1 MVQLPKEVLL
11 LIWRHIDDLPTK
23 CALSE
28 CSRGFHLELRPLLCS
43 SIKKLSAQ
51 DLKAGDCSLRRSIE
65 CLWRRSDL
73 TQSVQHLEV
82 EKSVK
87 CAYDERFYQSD
98 SEEEIGDITLIN
110 LMSISIFHIKEG
122 FLLDVL
128 VKAAK
133 RQRPFNR
140 SNPFPFLQDVE
151 LICPQ
156 KNEMIWSDY
165 AMPFFY
171 LPAVREISALKA
183 YEGSPGS
190 YTKPDFADYRKPEC
204 QVTDI
209 KLIHTIA
216 CWGMNEWIAAC
227 SKLEHFHL
235 EFGVINSIRHTD
247 GYYTLKAQAFRQS
260 LLSVKDTLK
269 TLHLEFGVSYKAYSK
284 HLTEQSKV
292 NLPFGSFK
300 EFHVLEHLF
309 MRHENLLRLP
319 NAGPVEKHSSDHE
332 PLIRI
337 LPKSLKSLA
346 IDDIMRDL
354 FPAL

>member
-1 MVQLPKEVLL
+1 
-11 LIWRHIDDLPTK
+11 
-23 CALSE
+23 
-28 CSRGFHLELRPLLCS
+28 
-43 SIKKLSAQ
+43 
-51 DLKAGDCSLRRSIE
+51 
-65 CLWRRSDL
+65 
-73 TQSVQHLEV
+73 
-82 EKSVK
+82 
-87 CAYDERFYQSD
+87 
-98 SEEEIGDITLIN
+98 
-110 LMSISIFHIKEG
+110 
-122 FLLDVL
+122 
-128 VKAAK
+128 
-133 RQRPFNR
+133 
-140 SNPFPFLQDVE
+140 
-151 LICPQ
+151 
-156 KNEMIWSDY
+156 
-165 AMPFFY
+165 MPFFY

-354 FPAL
+354 FPALVCDLVELVIRRQDMPHLRSIVLHVNDEDRAVNKDLIGVIQRACQPSGVHLIVKGSGSIDN